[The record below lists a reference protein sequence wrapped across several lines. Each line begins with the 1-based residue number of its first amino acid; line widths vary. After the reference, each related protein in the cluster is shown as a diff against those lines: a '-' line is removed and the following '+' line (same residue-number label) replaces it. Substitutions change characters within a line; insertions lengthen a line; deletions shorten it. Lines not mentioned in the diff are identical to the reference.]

1 MGAPLT
7 TQKEKQNWI
16 TDPGRRRSM
25 RVLLSVPISV
35 NGKTV
40 QNQDFSEETRTLVV
54 NAHGALISL
63 AAPVVANQTI
73 FVSNNATE
81 ETEECR
87 IVYLGNTQAG
97 KAQMGVE
104 FLRSG
109 KLIFHLKT
117 GSCRKTEFWQAS
129 GNYKLPPSGSQFNS
143 HATQGQL
150 GLQQNRGPH
159 YIVSQPHSEAL
170 L

>member
-1 MGAPLT
+1 MQARFSPCLLKKAASKIVLLPQTQWNATVSIMGAPLA

-73 FVSNNATE
+73 FVSNNATQ

-104 FLRSG
+104 FLSPSP
-109 KLIFHLKT
+109 T
-117 GSCRKTEFWQAS
+117 FWQIDF
-129 GNYKLPPSGSQFNS
+129 PPEDWIMPES
-143 HATQGQL
+143 
-150 GLQQNRGPH
+150 
-159 YIVSQPHSEAL
+159 
-170 L
+170 

>member
-1 MGAPLT
+1 LQARFSPCLLKKAASKIVLLPQTRWNVTVSIMGAPLT

-104 FLRSG
+104 FLSPSP
-109 KLIFHLKT
+109 T
-117 GSCRKTEFWQAS
+117 FWQIDF
-129 GNYKLPPSGSQFNS
+129 PPEDWVMPEN
-143 HATQGQL
+143 
-150 GLQQNRGPH
+150 
-159 YIVSQPHSEAL
+159 
-170 L
+170 

>member
-1 MGAPLT
+1 MIRMAGFAGPFLACLLKKAASKIVLLPQTRWNVTVSIMGAPLT

-73 FVSNNATE
+73 FVSNNATQ

-104 FLRSG
+104 FLSPSP
-109 KLIFHLKT
+109 T
-117 GSCRKTEFWQAS
+117 FWQIDF
-129 GNYKLPPSGSQFNS
+129 PPEDWVMPEN
-143 HATQGQL
+143 
-150 GLQQNRGPH
+150 
-159 YIVSQPHSEAL
+159 
-170 L
+170 